1 MKHSYRLSLIALALA
16 ASFVPHANA
25 ANEAE
30 ERAKRQLALL
40 QKKLDTLQQGFSEQE
55 KVLRE
60 ANKRNVDLQRELTSA
75 KTVIRWIGANPAAL
89 QKIGAAETSEPAADG
104 TQAKAE
110 VAAAAAIEAATRET
124 TATAAEEKAAAAGAE
139 AAATAAAAT
148 KAKPSLPLRPAPAA
162 LRPAS
167 PATDSASLFD
177 VLADPI
183 YAGGAAAVALGGGAL
198 LWSRRRRKQTP
209 VFEDSLLAHNP
220 PTKNIVI
227 GSTGGAVID
236 TTLAMNSI
244 FKEEDLGAVS
254 LDPSSIDP
262 VAEAEV
268 YLAYGRDTQAEEI
281 LLDALSKMP
290 DRQDV
295 RLKLLDIYA
304 ARGDLRAFEST
315 LAEMQSIGVNK
326 DDSIWQRVVILSA
339 GFGPKN
345 PLVGHDAE
353 VAQPAVDA
361 PAAPVVPTVIAPAE
375 INVHSQ
381 PAAEFPLNLD
391 LPASAADDRLPDT
404 IEMALVGGNADEDMG
419 DDVVSLEVDEQQE
432 RGLDLLLPDMDVELP
447 TSQVA
452 EAGGQEQASAE
463 TPVIEIVE
471 EKPLTPAVVAAEEP
485 TPMVSRIN
493 PDTLLN
499 FDFEFDS
506 SGPADSK
513 PMPVLEPLADAAET
527 PSLSLDFGSISLDLG
542 GQSSAGETRSEPE
555 AIDLAMDNIASVDED
570 PIDIKISLARAYMDM
585 GDRDS
590 ANEILQEVLDEGNAT
605 QGKLAREM
613 LEDMRSAA

>member
-110 VAAAAAIEAATRET
+110 VAAAAAIEAATSDT

-139 AAATAAAAT
+139 AAATAPAAA

-198 LWSRRRRKQTP
+198 LWARRRRKQTP

-295 RLKLLDIYA
+295 RLKLLEIYA

-345 PLVGHDAE
+345 PLVGHDVV
-353 VAQPAVDA
+353 VAQSVVDV
-361 PAAPVVPTVIAPAE
+361 PVAPVVIAPVE
-375 INVHSQ
+375 STTHLQ
-381 PAAEFPLNLD
+381 HAAEFPLNLD
-391 LPASAADDRLPDT
+391 LPVSAADDRLPDT
-404 IEMALVGGNADEDMG
+404 IEMALVSGNTDEDMG
-419 DDVVSLEVDEQQE
+419 DDVVSLEVDEQLE
-432 RGLDLLLPDMDVELP
+432 RGLDLLLPDMDVELSS
-447 TSQVA
+447 SQIA
-452 EAGGQEQASAE
+452 EAGGQEQALTE
-463 TPVIEIVE
+463 TPLFEIVE
-471 EKPLTPAVVAAEEP
+471 EELLTPAVVSAAES
-485 TPMVSRIN
+485 TPVVSRIN

-506 SGPADSK
+506 SAPADTK
-513 PMPVLEPLADAAET
+513 PMPVLEPLAAAPET
-527 PSLSLDFGSISLDLG
+527 PPLSLDFGSISLDLDS
-542 GQSSAGETRSEPE
+542 QSAAGETRSEPE
-555 AIDLAMDNIASVDED
+555 AIDLAMDDIASVDED

>member
-16 ASFVPHANA
+16 ASFVPRADA

-55 KVLRE
+55 KVLRD

-89 QKIGAAETSEPAADG
+89 QKIGEAETAEPTAD
-104 TQAKAE
+104 TSPAKAE
-110 VAAAAAIEAATRET
+110 AGVPTPAESATGEA
-124 TATAAEEKAAAAGAE
+124 TATVVDDKAVAAGAE
-139 AAATAAAAT
+139 LAATPPAAT
-148 KAKPSLPLRPAPAA
+148 TTKPSLPLRPAPATLPSA
-162 LRPAS
+162 PHA
-167 PATDSASLFD
+167 ADSAGLFE
-177 VLADPI
+177 LLSDPV
-183 YAGGAAAVALGGGAL
+183 YAGGAAAIALGGGVL

-236 TTLAMNSI
+236 TTLAMNSM

-315 LAEMQSIGVNK
+315 LVEMQSIGVNK

-345 PLVGHDAE
+345 PLVGHDAD
-353 VAQPAVDA
+353 VAQATVDA
-361 PAAPVVPTVIAPAE
+361 PAMTIAPVVVAPPENIAHP
-375 INVHSQ
+375 Q
-381 PAAEFPLNLD
+381 PAAKFPLNLD
-391 LPASAADDRLPDT
+391 LPVSATDDRLPDT
-404 IEMALVGGNADEDMG
+404 IEMALVGGNTDDAGESIAATEADDQ
-419 DDVVSLEVDEQQE
+419 LEP
-432 RGLDLLLPDMDVELP
+432 GLDLLLPDMDVDVP
-447 TSQVA
+447 VSMPGVA
-452 EAGGQEQASAE
+452 DNQEQVPTE
-463 TPVIEIVE
+463 IPLIEIAD
-471 EKPLTPAVVAAEEP
+471 EKLETPAVVAAAEH
-485 TPMVSRIN
+485 TPLVSRIN

-506 SGPADSK
+506 AVPLDTK
-513 PMPVLEPLADAAET
+513 PMPELEPLSAAPET
-527 PSLSLDFGSISLDLG
+527 PPLSLDFGSISLDLG
-542 GQSSAGETRSEPE
+542 SQSSVEETCAAPQ
-555 AIDLAMDNIASVDED
+555 AIDLAMDDIASVDED